1 MLKTVE
7 ISRALKTKGIAVT
20 YRSGSTNMFNTCPTS
35 CALNDSGHGT
45 NEIDTEYLKV
55 LSDARPRRGFSF
67 TYSHFKPVYYSHLNV
82 PNKTVVNYS
91 ADNLTHAEA
100 YFRGGHPVVTVV
112 APDFWNNRQKK
123 EYVPKKSPILKEPFL
138 QKIIRCP
145 AEYLDNFSC
154 RDCGNGRPLCARL
167 DRNYIIGFTAH
178 GYKKNLAAAPSK
190 SGGCYAGG
198 GNVAI
203 HWRNMVK
210 QQQKKTDAESLR
222 DFMRILP
229 PLSII
234 RHHVAGDLGK
244 EPS

>member
-7 ISRALKTKGIAVT
+7 ISRAVKTKGIAVT

-35 CALNDSGHGT
+35 CALNDSGNGT
-45 NEIDTEYLKV
+45 NEIDTEYLKA

-67 TYSHFKPVYYSHLNV
+67 TYSHFEPVYYSHLNA
-82 PNKTVVNYS
+82 PNKTVINYS
-91 ADNLTHAEA
+91 ADNLTQAEA
-100 YFRGGHPVVTVV
+100 YFGGGHPVVTVL

-123 EYVPKKSPILKEPFL
+123 DNIV
-138 QKIIRCP
+138 RCP

-167 DRNYIIGFTAH
+167 DRKYIIGFTAH

-222 DFMRILP
+222 DFMRTLP

-244 EPS
+244 DSGTIT